1 MVEVTGGKWVYVAG
15 QVALGQSGEAVGL
28 GDFRA
33 EAQQVFANVKAALAA
48 AGADFKDVIKLNVY
62 MTDIAQLPVLREVRD
77 KHINMASPPASTTVE
92 VSGLFRDGFTLEIEA
107 IAVVNEKKGE

>member
-1 MVEVTGGKWVYVAG
+1 
-15 QVALGQSGEAVGL
+15 
-28 GDFRA
+28 
-33 EAQQVFANVKAALAA
+33 
-48 AGADFKDVIKLNVY
+48 

-77 KHINMASPPASTTVE
+77 EHINMASPPASTTVE